1 MHISGYYINITIL
14 NVITSL
20 ISRNPREKDV
30 SVKSPYLFTF
40 SSHISQI
47 LTLKYSIKEFKPR
60 VHMHH
65 VVIIVIIV
73 MVLFHNVTCYT
84 NSILSRIHVTITYL
98 LNIICTL
105 VAITMIPWRLEYCL
119 SFSLHTT
126 CFKNLWVCRE
136 MVYHVTWNTHVKSW
150 GFGLAFILVNG
161 CSHSFL
167 ASLTSSPLVTS

>member
-47 LTLKYSIKEFKPR
+47 LTLKYFIKEFKPR

-65 VVIIVIIV
+65 VVIIVVIV

-126 CFKNLWVCRE
+126 CFKNL
-136 MVYHVTWNTHVKSW
+136 
-150 GFGLAFILVNG
+150 
-161 CSHSFL
+161 
-167 ASLTSSPLVTS
+167 